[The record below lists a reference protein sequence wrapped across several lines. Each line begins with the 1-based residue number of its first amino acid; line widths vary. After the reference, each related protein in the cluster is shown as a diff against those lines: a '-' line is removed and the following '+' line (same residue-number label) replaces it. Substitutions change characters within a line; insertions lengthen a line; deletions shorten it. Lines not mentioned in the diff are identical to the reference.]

1 MTNLEA
7 IHPDLASQR
16 LLGMHLSLG
25 GCAKCRRREATFTAS
40 IVVEYDPTDG
50 PDAAQ
55 AALSEALSG
64 DDPAGRFDI
73 TDDQEASA

>member
-1 MTNLEA
+1 MPPTRG
-7 IHPDLASQR
+7 P
-16 LLGMHLSLG
+16 
-25 GCAKCRRREATFTAS
+25 TFTAS